1 MTQMQWSAF
10 VILPGCLAV
19 IAFAT
24 ARLLER
30 THPIP
35 VPANSPAADP
45 SDVRSTGF
53 AETPADYT
61 IENSDRKKTPS
72 A

>member
-1 MTQMQWSAF
+1 MTQMQWFAF

-19 IAFAT
+19 IAFAA
-24 ARLLER
+24 ARLFEH

-35 VPANSPAADP
+35 VTTDSPAADP

-61 IENSDRKKTPS
+61 IEKQK
-72 A
+72 